1 MPLPNRTNLIVWWQ
15 NPANVIPYSPTNG
28 GIFSQNY
35 PSAMN
40 WWPNTAPVSND
51 ISISIDG
58 DGCPLVFLWGDLE
71 YFSDIPTSEFLRVDQ
86 YQVTG
91 NPMPT
96 TGLKVTIS
104 DWNNA
109 GIILSEI
116 SLEIT
121 SNPTTANLQS
131 ILSIILNLIG
141 TIIPRGGLL
150 SSSSVKGLYGE
161 LVLLE
166 RLLFIARDP
175 RNTST
180 QQSVL
185 DSWKGYIRPTPN
197 TPFGARRD
205 FSRVG
210 SNIKIEVKTTGNDS
224 RRHHIENYLQLIEDP
239 PEHIYLYSVAAKN
252 DATGATTLPG
262 QVQRIRDELS
272 NQGLIG
278 QFETFLSTYGNV
290 GYHEAHA
297 PFYSNQENRL
307 IVNAFEPQLFDLRT
321 VDYFDGSQFGGNIP
335 AHSSE
340 YRFVLDLSTV
350 QHVLNPEQILL
361 LLIQ

>member
-1 MPLPNRTNLIVWWQ
+1 MPLPNRTNLIAWWQ
-15 NPANVIPYSPTNG
+15 NPANVIPYSPANG
-28 GIFSQNY
+28 GIYSQHY
-35 PSAMN
+35 PSGSN

-58 DGCPLVFLWGDLE
+58 DGRPLIFLWGNLAD
-71 YFSDIPTSEFLRVDQ
+71 FSDIPTSEFLRADQ
-86 YQVTG
+86 YRITG
-91 NPMPT
+91 IAMPR

-109 GIILSEI
+109 GMVLSEI

-121 SNPTTANLQS
+121 SHPTTANLQS
-131 ILSIILNLIG
+131 VLTIILRLIG

-166 RLLFIARDP
+166 RLLVIARDQN
-175 RNTST
+175 NTAT
-180 QQSVL
+180 KQSVL

-210 SNIKIEVKTTGNDS
+210 SNIKIEVKTTGNDNREHS
-224 RRHHIENYLQLIEDP
+224 IENYLQLIEAP
-239 PEHIYLYSVAAKN
+239 PEHIFLYSVAARN
-252 DATGATTLPG
+252 DATGGATLPA
-262 QVQRIRDELS
+262 QVQRIRDELN

-290 GYHEAHA
+290 GYHEVHA
-297 PFYSNQENRL
+297 PFYNNQENRL
-307 IVNAFEPQLFDLRT
+307 IVNTFPPGLFDLRL
-321 VDYFDGSQFGGNIP
+321 VDYFDGTQFQGNPP
-335 AHSSE
+335 AHSSN
-340 YRFVLDLSTV
+340 YKYVLSLTTLQPV
-350 QHVLNPEQILL
+350 QNEEQILL
-361 LLIQ
+361 QLIQ